1 MEYEAKKVL
10 EGIEEIDKALE
21 FISSSV
27 EEEARVT
34 AGTLVATPLYLSQH
48 ALTNVRN
55 FLAKEDGG
63 A

>member
-1 MEYEAKKVL
+1 MKYEAKKVL
-10 EGIEEIDKALE
+10 EVIEEIDKALE
-21 FISSSV
+21 FIASSV
-27 EEEARVT
+27 DEESRAT
-34 AGTLVATPLYLSQH
+34 TGTLVATPLHLSQH

>member
-10 EGIEEIDKALE
+10 EVIEEIDKALE
-21 FISSSV
+21 FIASSV

-34 AGTLVATPLYLSQH
+34 AGTLVATPLCLSQH
-48 ALTNVRN
+48 VLTNARN
-55 FLAKEDGG
+55 FLAKEGG

>member
-10 EGIEEIDKALE
+10 ELIIEIDKALE
-21 FISSSV
+21 FIASSV
-27 EEEARVT
+27 DEEMRST

-48 ALTNVRN
+48 VLTKARN
-55 FLAKEDGG
+55 FLAKEEGG

>member
-10 EGIEEIDKALE
+10 EVIEEIDKALE
-21 FISSSV
+21 FIASSV
-27 EEEARVT
+27 DEESKAL

-48 ALTNVRN
+48 VLTKARD
-55 FLAKEDGG
+55 FLAKEGG